1 MLIASGPSQPFTILK
16 AALKNK
22 TPNKT
27 KGMHELTGEK
37 FCYFAFVGFFQHI
50 GKSYI
55 AQVSYIPQ
63 DTAELALKVSTIIG
77 MSNAGEKRHYLQ
89 RKWKEYLRFKN

>member
-22 TPNKT
+22 TSNKT
-27 KGMHELTGEK
+27 KGIHELTGDK
-37 FCYFAFVGFFQHI
+37 FNYFGFVGFFQCI

-63 DTAELALKVSTIIG
+63 DIAESALKISIIIG
-77 MSNAGEKRHYLQ
+77 MSNAREKRYYLQ
-89 RKWKEYLRFKN
+89 RKLKEDL